1 MKHHK
6 IMVTG
11 LALTLAVGLLAA
23 CDSAKEQEITA
34 ETAPVTLPATESA
47 ELTEAPTEEAATT
60 EAETEE
66 ETKTTVATRAPKEE
80 EEKGGCG
87 SVVSIGAVV
96 AIIALGVVCTKKKD

>member
-23 CDSAKEQEITA
+23 CDSAKEQETTA

-47 ELTEAPTEEAATT
+47 ELTEAQIG
-60 EAETEE
+60 
-66 ETKTTVATRAPKEE
+66 RAH
-80 EEKGGCG
+80 
-87 SVVSIGAVV
+87 V
-96 AIIALGVVCTKKKD
+96 

>member
-34 ETAPVTLPATESA
+34 ETAHFSILETGEVNTLITH
-47 ELTEAPTEEAATT
+47 LLILD
-60 EAETEE
+60 
-66 ETKTTVATRAPKEE
+66 KLRVRHM
-80 EEKGGCG
+80 
-87 SVVSIGAVV
+87 
-96 AIIALGVVCTKKKD
+96 